1 MRAAIT
7 LGGARRGGNRITHLP
22 GLLCVLCASVVKFGS
37 SMLNKKNITL
47 FSLAFLITLLV
58 KAPAS
63 LMDAWASQATN
74 GVVSLSNPAGTLWS
88 GSATP
93 VLNFKQGAPFPLE
106 RMEWNISFR
115 SILSG
120 AILLQLRES
129 AAPQKPPAEI
139 YFGFRQVELRN
150 IAIELPA
157 ATMGELNPLLRA
169 MRFQGQVGI
178 STDNLVLQR
187 SGAVTGK
194 ASANWQM
201 AGSTLSPVNPFGNYR
216 FDLSGVGDK
225 VQINLSTVSGDLQL
239 NGQGE
244 WLTTGKLSFQTTA
257 KAVGASKEVFSEM
270 LHHLGPETEPGVFL
284 FKLGS

>member
-1 MRAAIT
+1 MQ
-7 LGGARRGGNRITHLP
+7 
-22 GLLCVLCASVVKFGS
+22 
-37 SMLNKKNITL
+37 NKKIIAIFAT
-47 FSLAFLITLLV
+47 AFFLTLLV

-63 LMDAWASQATN
+63 LLDSWIAQATK
-74 GVVSLSNPAGTLWS
+74 GVVSLTNLSGTIWN

-106 RMEWNISFR
+106 RMDWSVSFR
-115 SILSG
+115 SIFSG
-120 AILLQLRES
+120 NILLLLKES

-139 YFGFRQVELRN
+139 YLGFRQVELRN

-157 ATMGELNPLLRA
+157 AAMGELNPMLQP

-178 STDNLVLQR
+178 ATDKLVLQR

-194 ASANWQM
+194 MAANWQM
-201 AGSTLSPVNPFGNYR
+201 AGSALSPVNPFGSYH
-216 FDLSGVGDK
+216 FDLSGMGDK
-225 VQINLSTVSGDLQL
+225 IQIGLSTVSGDLQL

-244 WLTTGKLSFQTTA
+244 WLTSGQLSFQATA